1 MGWDFEKTLSDI
13 TGDISDVLKTQ
24 YGVSYAKQS
33 SPILQENFSKIVV
46 PLIILGIIFVFV
58 LKKKSW

>member
-1 MGWDFEKTLSDI
+1 MGWDFEKTLSDV
-13 TGDISDVLKTQ
+13 GQSLSDVLKTQ

-46 PLIILGIIFVFV
+46 PLIILGIIVIVV
-58 LKKKSW
+58 LKIKF